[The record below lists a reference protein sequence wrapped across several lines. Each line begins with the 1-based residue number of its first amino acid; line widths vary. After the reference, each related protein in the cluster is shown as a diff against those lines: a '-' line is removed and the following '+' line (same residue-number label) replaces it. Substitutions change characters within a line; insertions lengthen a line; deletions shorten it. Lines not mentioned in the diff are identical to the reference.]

1 MHERARCLWR
11 GNLLRIEN
19 RSPSL
24 AWLSPPSALAKTA
37 ERRVAGKKRKGR
49 KCRGRRQSRP
59 KRTGEGGC
67 RGKALAHWGDW
78 VSGWL
83 RKLAKKAERKG
94 QAPCGAVR
102 GFHGDTSCCLRWALA
117 GSFCG
122 ASSATTWLPSS
133 VRRKNLMGCLGPVC
147 HHTGSALG
155 TVLRPLHWG
164 QGPGRCPWNLQR
176 HLPRPIQCGGK
187 RPPGGH
193 GDGTGSRRL
202 VSLWWEIVGQR
213 ASGGWM
219 RW

>member
-1 MHERARCLWR
+1 MQVPAFMIIGKKMHERARCLWR

-49 KCRGRRQSRP
+49 KCRGRRKSRP

-94 QAPCGAVR
+94 QAPVARGAVSMATPAAACTGR
-102 GFHGDTSCCLRWALA
+102 WLAPSAGPRLPPHGYPAR
-117 GSFCG
+117 
-122 ASSATTWLPSS
+122 
-133 VRRKNLMGCLGPVC
+133 
-147 HHTGSALG
+147 
-155 TVLRPLHWG
+155 
-164 QGPGRCPWNLQR
+164 
-176 HLPRPIQCGGK
+176 
-187 RPPGGH
+187 
-193 GDGTGSRRL
+193 
-202 VSLWWEIVGQR
+202 
-213 ASGGWM
+213 
-219 RW
+219 